1 MEGSLKDLYSSWR
14 QNLLKVLAHLEAY
27 IDFPDENIPED
38 ICNNLLNTVFKVSD
52 EIKNHLNT
60 NRNTERL
67 RDGFNVVIIGRPNAG
82 KSSLVNAIIKREA
95 VIVSDIEGTTRDAI
109 DLHFDL
115 GGYPLVI
122 TDTAGLRDKTNDII
136 EAKGIEIAR
145 NKIKNADIVL
155 AVFDAQK
162 ENKEI
167 FSDIIKE
174 SENKVLYI
182 ANKCDKLNEEQ
193 CSALEKN
200 NVVIIS
206 AKNNEGIDALL
217 SKVLDIVKENFAV
230 SSGAIITR
238 ERYREL
244 LNETSACLQN
254 FSLDKDI
261 ELAAE
266 DIRLAVRS
274 IGKIVGKV
282 EVE

>member
-1 MEGSLKDLYSSWR
+1 MLR
-14 QNLLKVLAHLEAY
+14 
-27 IDFPDENIPED
+27 NIYA
-38 ICNNLLNTVFKVSD
+38 
-52 EIKNHLNT
+52 KN
-60 NRNTERL
+60 
-67 RDGFNVVIIGRPNAG
+67 
-82 KSSLVNAIIKREA
+82 IIKPK
-95 VIVSDIEGTTRDAI
+95 S
-109 DLHFDL
+109 
-115 GGYPLVI
+115 
-122 TDTAGLRDKTNDII
+122 
-136 EAKGIEIAR
+136 
-145 NKIKNADIVL
+145 
-155 AVFDAQK
+155 
-162 ENKEI
+162 
-167 FSDIIKE
+167 
-174 SENKVLYI
+174 
-182 ANKCDKLNEEQ
+182 
-193 CSALEKN
+193 

-282 EVE
+282 EVEEILDRIFGDFCIGK